1 MNRGHLLLVICF
13 WIYSSPCLDLSNVRV
28 GNRGEEGVEQT
39 QWVLIANF
47 FVSLEQ
53 QLSKSSVTA
62 GVVGLVLAWP
72 R

>member
-1 MNRGHLLLVICF
+1 MNRGHLLLVICL
-13 WIYSSPCLDLSNVRV
+13 WIYSSLCLDLSNVCV

-53 QLSKSSVTA
+53 QLSKSSLTA